1 MTPWGARLAWR
12 YHGSLVLDY
21 LLASQNLP
29 FAVAAGLLGLIGTLQ
44 VVSFAVGWAPL
55 AGLDD
60 WLGGEMSFDLDHAPT
75 FGEAFLSILGM
86 GKVPVIF
93 SFLFFLFAFTSCG
106 YGLQWVVGTAS
117 GELWPAWLAG
127 PLAFVGSLPVLR
139 VGNAVLAAVVPLD
152 ESQAVSEASFVGK
165 LAVITL
171 GTVTHERSAEA
182 RLQDDHGRAHYVQV
196 VADAAG
202 ESFRAGE
209 EVVIVGQRGS
219 LFTVVRGPA
228 ALLLE
233 E

>member
-1 MTPWGARLAWR
+1 M
-12 YHGSLVLDY
+12 LDY

-29 FAVAAGLLGLIGTLQ
+29 FAVAGGLLGLIGVLQ
-44 VVSFAVGWAPL
+44 VISFALGWAPL

-60 WLGGEMSFDLDHAPT
+60 WLGGDLSLDLDHAPT
-75 FGEAFLSILGM
+75 FGEAFLSILGV
-86 GKVPVIF
+86 GKVPVVF
-93 SFLFFLFAFTSCG
+93 SFLFFLFAFTSLG

-127 PLAFVGSLPVLR
+127 PLALGGSLPVLR
-139 VGNAVLAAVVPLD
+139 VGNGLLAKVVPLD
-152 ESQAVSEASFVGK
+152 ESQAVSDTTFVGK

-182 RLQDDHGRAHYVQV
+182 RLQDDLGRTHYVQV
-196 VADAAG
+196 VADTAG
-202 ESFRAGE
+202 ETFRGGE
-209 EVVIVGQRGS
+209 EVIIVGQRGS